1 MVVSRTPVREALRE
15 LAAEGFV
22 KMHEIK
28 ASQIIDKVKKL
39 FLKSNYNIN
48 QDLIK
53 LLQQAQKKETSPIG
67 KYVLNMIIENNKIAS
82 REEVPI
88 CQDTGLAVV
97 FVELGQEVQIIDG
110 NFTEAIN
117 QGVKEAYEEGYL
129 RKSVVDDPVFER
141 KNTKTNTPAIIYTD
155 IVPGDKI
162 KFLVMPKGFGSEN
175 MSAIAMLKPADGEKG
190 IVDFVVET
198 VKKAGPN
205 PCPPTI
211 IGVGIGG
218 TIDKAMVIAKK
229 AIVRK
234 INQPNKNPKFAALE
248 KEILTKIN
256 NLGIGPAGLGGNITS
271 LAVHIDYLPTH
282 IAGMPVG
289 VNVCCHAARHA
300 EGII

>member
-1 MVVSRTPVREALRE
+1 MGVSRTPVREALRE

-22 KMHEIK
+22 KMREIK
-28 ASQIIDKVKKL
+28 ASHIIDKVKEL
-39 FLKSNYNIN
+39 FLKANYHMN
-48 QDLIK
+48 QDLINR
-53 LLQQAQKKETSPIG
+53 LQEALEQETSPIG
-67 KYVLNMIIENNKIAS
+67 KSVLGMIIENNQIAS

-97 FVELGQEVQIIDG
+97 FVEVGQEVYLTDG

-117 QGVKEAYEEGYL
+117 QGVKEAYQEGYL

-141 KNTKTNTPAIIYTD
+141 KNTKTNTPAVIYTD
-155 IVPGDKI
+155 IVPGDKV
-162 KFLVMPKGFGSEN
+162 KLLVMPKGFGSEN
-175 MSAIAMLKPADGEKG
+175 MSAIAMLKPADGAKG
-190 IVDFVVET
+190 IVDFVVEI

-229 AIVRK
+229 VIARK
-234 INQPNKNPKFAALE
+234 IGEHNQNEKYAILE
-248 KEILTKIN
+248 EEILTKIN

-282 IAGMPVG
+282 IAGMPVA
-289 VNVCCHAARHA
+289 VNICCHAARHA